1 MDIEDLM
8 IGHSYFLASNEEQL
22 RNNIE
27 YKIKPL
33 IKEYINDGI
42 LRMPSAK
49 TLDDIFT
56 SWSNFEKKENAG

>member
-8 IGHSYFLASNEEQL
+8 IGHSYFLASNVGQL
-22 RNNIE
+22 QNNLE

-42 LRMPSAK
+42 LRMPSTN
-49 TLDDIFT
+49 TLNDIFA
-56 SWSNFEKKENAG
+56 SWSNFEKKENEG